1 MRRIIPYLLAAVLV
15 LALSSCASTE
25 RKLLIAPERGVETTT
40 TETSSI
46 GARSGDGL
54 QMVAGSDFFDGK
66 NINFVVSLAS
76 VGGGTFTFRE
86 TDIALYGGNSDK
98 NTWTLIERWNSQD
111 FLRRASDASGAA
123 VMAAGVIGTLAILD
137 AIFNPNDAHISIEY
151 GIGYPVGFSRSIY
164 FHGSGPAGVALTA
177 IGAIETTIALSQ
189 LADLYQAELDSTVLR
204 STVITPDNPA
214 AGNVYFSDIPRY
226 PDYKLVY
233 DNGSQDMEFTF
244 MRSDREEI
252 IDPWADRSSLLVA
265 FNYSYTFGPK
275 RNNITVSLLS
285 PKYLGGFAGFSF
297 SPEGTYGGSAG
308 LNWKLMPYIW
318 LQGGIEL
325 NGNEDSSGRPG
336 MLALAG
342 LEICVRHFSFYGGAV
357 YDVRQKSFYAEIG
370 GGLAF

>member
-1 MRRIIPYLLAAVLV
+1 MRRMMLFMLAALIALV
-15 LALSSCASTE
+15 LSSCASTD
-25 RKLLIAPERGVETTT
+25 RKLLIAPERGVETTE
-40 TETSSI
+40 TETSAI
-46 GARSGDGL
+46 GARSQDGL
-54 QMVAGSDFFDGK
+54 QMVVGSDFFDGK

-86 TDIALYGGNSDK
+86 TDMALYGGNSDR
-98 NTWTLIERWNSQD
+98 NSWTLIGRWNSQD
-111 FLRRASDASGAA
+111 FLNRASDASGAA

-137 AIFNPNDAHISIEY
+137 AILNPNDTHISIEY
-151 GIGYPVGFSRSIY
+151 GIGYPVGFTRSVY

-204 STVITPDNPA
+204 STVITPENPA
-214 AGNVYFSDIPRY
+214 AGNVYFSNVPTY
-226 PDYKLVY
+226 PDYRLVY

-244 MRSDREEI
+244 MRSDRNEI

-265 FNYSYTFGPK
+265 LNYSYTFGAR
-275 RNNITVSLLS
+275 RNSVTVSLLS
-285 PKYLGGFAGFSF
+285 PKYLGGFAGFSI
-297 SPEGTYGGSAG
+297 SPGGTFGGSAG

-325 NGNEDSSGRPG
+325 YGNEDSSTGLG
-336 MLALAG
+336 VLALAG
-342 LEICVRHFSFYGGAV
+342 LEVSVRHLSIYGGAV
-357 YDVRQKSFYAEIG
+357 YDVRQKRFYAEVG